1 MASLTEL
8 IKAAEFQRQGEN
20 AADPLQSATQAATSG
35 LTKGAEIGFDNK
47 NAGLDRALKVLKLR
61 DTLQDMKRKQEDA
74 DRKAKNDKIIDN
86 YFKATGKKPYSE
98 FENKVTHGV
107 DNEKLGTG
115 DALNSDRAKTTAS
128 KTADVVEEAIYQVK
142 GSGGR
147 TLTLKRKPMP
157 KKKNTRAKDFDAE
170 RKLAIDYAEKE
181 YSRVVTA
188 ENSENGVLTDRGRQ
202 LIEDYDVP
210 NDEIEKYMPAARAA
224 RTGVK
229 RDKNIPLSEAPFIQR
244 VPPAEIPSVKGSF
257 FGLGENPAWNEA
269 TQIVARRLRRGTEA
283 DLEEFL
289 KNADQL
295 KKTGVDIETLIEY
308 MNRSI
313 GGGK

>member
-1 MASLTEL
+1 MASLMEM
-8 IKAAEFQRQGEN
+8 IQAAEYQRQGEN
-20 AADPLQSATQAATSG
+20 VADPLQSATKAATTG
-35 LTKGAEIGFDNK
+35 FTKGAERGLGNK
-47 NAGLDRALKVLKLR
+47 NSGLDQALKILKLR
-61 DTLQDMKRKQEDA
+61 DTLQDMKRKQEA
-74 DRKAKNDKIIDN
+74 DVRLKRNDKFIDN
-86 YFKATGKKPYSE
+86 KMKASGQRPYNE
-98 FENKVTHGV
+98 FENKVIHGV

-157 KKKNTRAKDFDAE
+157 KKKDTRAKDFNAE
-170 RKLAIDYAEKE
+170 RKLAIDYAERE

-188 ENSENGVLTDRGRQ
+188 ENSENGVLTDKGRQ
-202 LIEDYDVP
+202 LIKDYDAP

-244 VPPAEIPSVKGSF
+244 VPPAEIPPVKGSF

-308 MNRSI
+308 INRSI